1 MAKKRKAK
9 KSDKLQTLPADLSA
23 LAGAPIAALKA
34 RASEA
39 VSAAVSTFDERTASA
54 FVFSGKDA
62 SPMGSEVSVSDKGAK
77 IRVMVSRA
85 PVRLQWLQVSPDLSV
100 DTTGARRQP
109 VRVTG
114 VNGRVVEVP
123 RGFIWDT
130 LIFQRQ
136 GKKIVNAKSFLVKSL
151 ADPSPAYALGKSSES
166 VSSAALQALS
176 GILND
181 AGENRK

>member
-39 VSAAVSTFDERTASA
+39 VSAAVSTFDERTASV
-54 FVFSGKDA
+54 FVFSGKGA
-62 SPMGSEVSVSDKGAK
+62 TPMGSEVSVSDTGSR
-77 IRVMVSRA
+77 IRVMVSSS
-85 PVRLQWLQVSPDLSV
+85 PVKFQWLQVSPDLSV

-114 VNGRVVEVP
+114 VTGRTIEIP
-123 RGFIWDT
+123 RGFIWNT

-136 GKKIVNAKSFLVKSL
+136 GKTFVNAKSFLVKAL
-151 ADPSPAYALGKSSES
+151 ADPSPAYALGKSSGA
-166 VSSAALQALS
+166 VADSAINALMGAL
-176 GILND
+176 GD
-181 AGENRK
+181 AGKNSK